1 MRDLAFPDGKTI
13 GPNHDILMRPGVTIR
28 FTVID
33 GNGKPMEGVTVSDVN
48 NKKAVSAKDG
58 RLDFRNPDL
67 TLGLTFHN
75 VGYIDRKVKLDEIRR
90 DMKGDRFVVVME
102 PLIALSG
109 RVVAADGRPVAGFV
123 IAAGPGKL
131 PRERDSVRQEISDND
146 GRFALGL
153 AKEGEAWVG
162 VAAEGH
168 AAWEGQV
175 EVKRRGQPLEIR
187 LSPGVVVTAKVVV
200 PEGSWET
207 SRPSSFRVATSRR
220 SADSLPTRPPKSSRP
235 ARRPSLPAGRSGSST
250 SAPTVTV

>member
-131 PRERDSVRQEISDND
+131 PRSEIASGKRSLTTMAASRLDSR
-146 GRFALGL
+146 
-153 AKEGEAWVG
+153 
-162 VAAEGH
+162 
-168 AAWEGQV
+168 
-175 EVKRRGQPLEIR
+175 RRGRPGSVSPRRDTPRGKGKWR
-187 LSPGVVVTAKVVV
+187 LNAGD
-200 PEGSWET
+200 
-207 SRPSSFRVATSRR
+207 SRLRSASRR
-220 SADSLPTRPPKSSRP
+220 ASS
-235 ARRPSLPAGRSGSST
+235 
-250 SAPTVTV
+250 